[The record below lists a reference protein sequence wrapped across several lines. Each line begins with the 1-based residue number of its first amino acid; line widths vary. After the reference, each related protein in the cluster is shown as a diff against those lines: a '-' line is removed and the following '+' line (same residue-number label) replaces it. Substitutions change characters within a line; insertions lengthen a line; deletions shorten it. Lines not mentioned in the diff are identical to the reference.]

1 MAKIVYVAT
10 RVASAAHG
18 TSGLT
23 LLSFFARPLQPVVP
37 VATQKS
43 RGSWF
48 AAADRGPLQGRSNR
62 ERRLLLERRES
73 RSLQSCGQRRARVLP
88 ARPTIKGRAI
98 HSGTTRREQ
107 WLLARPSRAL
117 RDPGR
122 SRPEPRALRSSRATT
137 VPIA

>member
-1 MAKIVYVAT
+1 MAKILYVAT
-10 RVASAAHG
+10 RVALAARG

-23 LLSFFARPLQPVVP
+23 LLSFSARPLQPAVP
-37 VATQKS
+37 VATRRS
-43 RGSWF
+43 LGNWF
-48 AAADRGPLQGRSNR
+48 AAGGRRPLRGRSNR

-73 RSLQSCGQRRARVLP
+73 RSMQACGQRRARVLP

-117 RDPGR
+117 RGPDR